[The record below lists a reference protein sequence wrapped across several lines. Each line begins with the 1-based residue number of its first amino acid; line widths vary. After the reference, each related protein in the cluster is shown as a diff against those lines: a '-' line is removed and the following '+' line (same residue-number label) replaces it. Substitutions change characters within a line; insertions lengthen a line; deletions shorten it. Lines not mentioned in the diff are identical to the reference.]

1 MPMPVEYT
9 GRHRLRPHSGR
20 DGKASGDGRKP
31 LQVWDMSKHDK
42 DLVEAES
49 AGDLATEAPCASE
62 DALEAQ
68 ALPLAAAVQP
78 EQNSSQAE
86 QSRQFNSWLDR
97 ALPRL
102 MDYLSSGTTVAVTS
116 SSAKAKH

>member
-9 GRHRLRPHSGR
+9 GRHRLHPQSGR

-42 DLVEAES
+42 DLVETES
-49 AGDLATEAPCASE
+49 AEDLATESAVATD
-62 DALEAQ
+62 DALEA
-68 ALPLAAAVQP
+68 LPLAAVQP

-102 MDYLSSGTTVAVTS
+102 MDYLSNGTTVAVTS
-116 SSAKAKH
+116 SGSKAKH

>member
-9 GRHRLRPHSGR
+9 GRHRLHPRRGR
-20 DGKASGDGRKP
+20 GGQAGGDGRKP

-42 DLVEAES
+42 DLVETES
-49 AGDLATEAPCASE
+49 AGDLAAEPAVAA
-62 DALEAQ
+62 DGAQ
-68 ALPLAAAVQP
+68 ALPLAAPP
-78 EQNSSQAE
+78 EQTSSQAE

-102 MDYLSSGTTVAVTS
+102 MDYLSSGTPAAVTS
-116 SSAKAKH
+116 SSPKPKH